1 MEPQSSM
8 YAALQP
14 VPKIQ
19 PIFILGSVYAEAIS
33 VPVVSLIK
41 AASRMGTPWDRQYI
55 GLLYESEDLM
65 RTYPSSKSSL
75 KHRDHI
81 LALDALDVEALGPAL

>member
-1 MEPQSSM
+1 M

-19 PIFILGSVYAEAIS
+19 PIFMAWSVYADAIS

-41 AASRMGTPWDRQYI
+41 AARVMGRF
-55 GLLYESEDLM
+55 
-65 RTYPSSKSSL
+65 
-75 KHRDHI
+75 
-81 LALDALDVEALGPAL
+81 